1 MCEIYLFN
9 ISKLSMRVYLLI
21 KFWNIQGP
29 TLVINLV
36 KVSLMFSR

>member
-9 ISKLSMRVYLLI
+9 ISKLSMRVDLLI